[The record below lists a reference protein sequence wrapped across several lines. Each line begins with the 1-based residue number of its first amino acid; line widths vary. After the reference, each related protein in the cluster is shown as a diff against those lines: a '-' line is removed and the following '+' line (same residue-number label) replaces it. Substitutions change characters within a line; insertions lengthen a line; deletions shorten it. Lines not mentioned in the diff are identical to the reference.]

1 MNKYGNR
8 KVTRDGITFD
18 SIREC
23 QRYCEL
29 KLMQRAGVISDLR
42 LQVPYE
48 LIPAQRI
55 DGKVV
60 ERAVNYIADF
70 VYMENGVTIVEDAK
84 GCRTKEYILKRK
96 MMLWRHG
103 IRIREV

>member
-1 MNKYGNR
+1 
-8 KVTRDGITFD
+8 
-18 SIREC
+18 
-23 QRYCEL
+23 
-29 KLMQRAGVISDLR
+29 MQRAGVISDLR